1 LLRPIKSVYRRAENA
16 AAIVAAAMRA
26 NGDAMNSLVPDL
38 SETPPQ
44 LPHRGLPP
52 VPFGP
57 APLIEG
63 EDAAAYDE
71 FLMRITC
78 AVRPVDIFEEIWV
91 RDIVDLVWEALRLR
105 RFKASQVTAG
115 ARSAMAQLLAP
126 RLGWPQAEGLARSW
140 AAREPGALASV
151 NEHLAVAGSGVEALA
166 AQGLCIRLD
175 NVERI
180 DRMIMTAEARRNA
193 TLREIDRHR
202 ETLGRRLRQAVA
214 KAEAQDATF
223 EIVEAEPAGTGEGIA
238 P

>member
-1 LLRPIKSVYRRAENA
+1 MMA
-16 AAIVAAAMRA
+16 AVTRA
-26 NGDAMNSLVPDL
+26 NGDAMNSLVPDASEASPGLRDGGL
-38 SETPPQ
+38 S
-44 LPHRGLPP
+44 P

-71 FLMRITC
+71 FLVRVSS
-78 AVRPVDIFEEIWV
+78 AVRPADIFEEIWV

-115 ARSAMAQLLAP
+115 TRFALAQLLEP
-126 RLGWPQAEGLARSW
+126 RLGWPQADGLARSW
-140 AAREPGALASV
+140 AAREPGALAAV
-151 NEHLAVAGSGVEALA
+151 NEHLAVAGSGLEALA
-166 AQGLCIRLD
+166 VHGLCIRLD

-202 ETLGRRLRQAVA
+202 ETLGRRLRRVVA
-214 KAEAQDATF
+214 DAEARDAAF
-223 EIVEAEPAGTGEGIA
+223 EVVDVEPAAALETSGTHGVSLPRPEGERVG
-238 P
+238 